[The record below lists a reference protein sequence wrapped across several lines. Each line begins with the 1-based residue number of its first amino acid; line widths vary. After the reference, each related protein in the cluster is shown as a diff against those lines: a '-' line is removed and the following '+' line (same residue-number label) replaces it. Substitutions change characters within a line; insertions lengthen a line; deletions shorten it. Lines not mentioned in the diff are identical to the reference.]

1 MYKAF
6 DSLIAG
12 YDGVNDLE
20 PAAIAVEPRLAQWR
34 DRIREVSG
42 VMPILAGSGAT
53 WWLDGAH
60 PRIHEALSE
69 ATVVVTR
76 TRPL

>member
-1 MYKAF
+1 
-6 DSLIAG
+6 
-12 YDGVNDLE
+12 LE

-34 DRIREVSG
+34 DRIREASG
-42 VMPILAGSGAT
+42 QSPVLAGSGAT

-69 ATVVVTR
+69 ATVVVTH
-76 TRPL
+76 TRSS